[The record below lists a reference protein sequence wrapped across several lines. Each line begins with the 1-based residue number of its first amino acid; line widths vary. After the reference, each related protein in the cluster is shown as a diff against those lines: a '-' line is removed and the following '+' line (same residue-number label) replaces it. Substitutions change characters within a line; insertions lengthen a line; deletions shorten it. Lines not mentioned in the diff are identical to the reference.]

1 MNNLKYVNIRH
12 GTKSVP
18 RYSNGNTLPLVQ
30 LPWGMAAFAVQTA
43 SDRGNWYFHPEDR
56 SVEGI
61 RLTHQPSPWIGDF
74 GCFTL
79 LPQSCS
85 DNSFF
90 STTGGR
96 WSGYRPE
103 DAVFEPYYLKLN
115 LLRYRTAFE
124 LSPTERGAAIRLK
137 NYGNEQTR
145 LSIYPR
151 LGMTEYRVDIKNK
164 RLYGKLHDTK
174 RRAADNFS
182 TYFVMEFSCN
192 IDKEKCRLTSPD
204 NNYVTALSGGGDTF
218 GYSVALEGN
227 EVLVN
232 MAISYISE
240 AQAEENLRR
249 EIGGKS
255 FETVKSEAE
264 KIWKQKLSKI
274 QIETDNDVIRKTF
287 YSCLYRFYLYPN
299 KFHEIAADGQIIHFS
314 PETGSVSKG
323 FMYINNGF
331 WDTYR
336 TVYPLLSILEP
347 QQFEEILDGF
357 INIYDDTGWLPKWPS
372 PTETGMMPGS
382 LIDAV
387 IAHAAATE
395 CCSAVLLERG
405 LNAMLKHAENEPDE
419 RRHGRFGIELY
430 KKYGYVPYEDVAE
443 SVNATLDY
451 AYGDYCI
458 GVVADKLGKKELAEK
473 YFKRSGNYK
482 NLFDKKSG
490 FMRGRNR
497 QGRLSPNF
505 VSEAWGGEYCEGSAW
520 QNSFSVTYDIDGMAN
535 LYGSKEAYIKKL
547 DELFATPP
555 IYTTGHYRNEIHEMT
570 EMAAYDFG
578 QCAISNQP
586 SFHLPYLF
594 AALGATQK
602 TKQWVEKLV
611 LEGFTD
617 KDDGFPGDEDNG
629 TMAAWYIFS
638 CMGFYPLCPGKAE
651 YIIGKQMVDSV
662 TVNGKKISLKNIDK
676 TYISHNELIQKEK
689 RQ

>member
-12 GTKSVP
+12 GTKSLM

-43 SDRGNWYFHPEDR
+43 GDRGNWYFHPEDR
-56 SVEGI
+56 SVEGV

-90 STTGGR
+90 STADGR

-103 DAVFEPYYLKLN
+103 DAVFEPYHLKLN
-115 LLRYRTAFE
+115 LLRYRTVFE
-124 LSPTERGAAIRLK
+124 LSPTERGAAIRLQ

-151 LGMTEYRVDIKNK
+151 KGVTEYRIDIKNK

-174 RRAADNFS
+174 RRAADNFN

-218 GYSVALEGN
+218 GCSVAFEGS

-255 FETVKSEAE
+255 FETVKNEAE
-264 KIWKQKLSKI
+264 KIWEQKLSKI
-274 QIETDNDVIRKTF
+274 QIETDNDVIKRTF

-299 KFHEIAADGQIIHFS
+299 KFHETAADGQTIHFS

-372 PTETGMMPGS
+372 PTEIGIMPGS

-387 IAHAAATE
+387 IAQAAAAD
-395 CCSAVLLERG
+395 CCSDDLLERG
-405 LNAMLKHAENEPDE
+405 LKAMLKHAENEPDE
-419 RRHGRFGIELY
+419 RCHGRFGIELY
-430 KKYGYVPYEDVAE
+430 KKYGYVPYEDVPE

-458 GVVADKLGKKELAEK
+458 GVVADKLSKKELAEK
-473 YFKRSGNYK
+473 YFERSGNYK
-482 NLFDKKSG
+482 NLFDEKSG
-490 FMRGRNR
+490 FMRGRDR
-497 QGRLSPNF
+497 EGRLSPNF
-505 VSEAWGGEYCEGSAW
+505 VPEAWGGEYCEGSAW

-547 DELFATPP
+547 DELFAAPP

-594 AALGATQK
+594 AALGAPQK

-638 CMGFYPLCPGKAE
+638 CMGFYPMCPGKAE

-662 TVNGKKISLKNIDK
+662 TVNGRKISLKNIDK